1 SEAEISN
8 RVWQKRSSTPPKER
22 NIENEIQFPTEANLT
37 PRNVARFGHA
47 RRQRLSG
54 ASFSREVAPRFR
66 GGLPATSAFACR
78 PTREYAR
85 QVQRRSHG
93 TAKAC

>member
-1 SEAEISN
+1 M
-8 RVWQKRSSTPPKER
+8 PPKER
-22 NIENEIQFPTEANLT
+22 GKENEIRFPTEANLT
-37 PRNVARFGHA
+37 PRNIARFSHA
-47 RRQRLSG
+47 GRQRLCG
-54 ASFSREVAPRFR
+54 ASLSREVAPHFR

-93 TAKAC
+93 NAKAC